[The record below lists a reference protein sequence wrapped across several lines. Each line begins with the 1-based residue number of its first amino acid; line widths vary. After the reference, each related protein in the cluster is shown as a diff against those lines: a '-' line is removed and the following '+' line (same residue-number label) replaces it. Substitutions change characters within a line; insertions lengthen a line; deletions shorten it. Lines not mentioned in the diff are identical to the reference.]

1 MSITLRIT
9 TLCIITWC
17 LVAQL
22 YVVAI
27 PLMLW
32 YVLMLPGYELIAVA
46 MLVDGYYQAFFG
58 VPVLTLATFFTVLII
73 DFSKPY
79 LMMYT
84 GGNEMVS

>member
-1 MSITLRIT
+1 MNTTLRIS

-32 YVLMLPGYELIAVA
+32 YLLVLPGYELIAVA
-46 MLVDGYYQAFFG
+46 ILVDGYYQAFFG
-58 VPVLTLATFFTVLII
+58 VPVLSLGTFLTVLIF